1 MSVKYLVVTFLLIP
15 GVMTASRGTP
25 SAFASCLGACPFP
38 TSHTVAGGLSLRN
51 GSPQAR
57 WSYRECHKTPPFFAR
72 KAHSDFTMSVTE
84 AEFNSL
90 NLRLLTLESNVVG
103 LNSDNVKLKS
113 DNVEFKSDNVKLKSD
128 NVEFKSD
135 NVKLKSSIVKLKSD
149 NVKLK
154 SDIVLLKFE
163 VKPLSLDRGVL
174 LASQALSI
182 YRGSQPLADVQRRN
196 IYETLVAKDQN
207 YRATLATVFNKSELA
222 DQLELSKD
230 FDSLQDYRN
239 QYAHPSD
246 PSLFQK
252 EVHEM
257 RAILGKYQDLEP
269 KYATSYLVL
278 KCFDALIMSSNNGRR
293 WLKIHSAGCSNLSS
307 GCCQAAKHN
316 GTKARRTVKP

>member
-84 AEFNSL
+84 ADFNSL

-113 DNVEFKSDNVKLKSD
+113 SI
-128 NVEFKSD
+128 
-135 NVKLKSSIVKLKSD
+135 VKLKSSIVKLKSD

>member
-84 AEFNSL
+84 ADFNSL

-103 LNSDNVKLKS
+103 LNSDNVKLKA
-113 DNVEFKSDNVKLKSD
+113 D